1 MTITAKAAATALPLF
16 VAESTYQGVRSSAI
30 GELLVQL
37 AAVAVIVMVLWN
49 LVDRVR
55 GGSAQKREVSFS
67 TEFVTQKQHQELRD
81 TVAKVD
87 HERRTSTA
95 ELHKKIE
102 GIERRLNERI
112 DAVPERTIKL
122 LRETKNLI

>member
-1 MTITAKAAATALPLF
+1 MTITTKAAATALPLF

-37 AAVAVIVMVLWN
+37 AAVAVIVMVIWN
-49 LVDRVR
+49 LVDRMR
-55 GGSAQKREVSFS
+55 GGTAQKREVSFS
-67 TEFVTQKQHQELRD
+67 TELVTQQQHQELKRE
-81 TVAKVD
+81 VAKLD
-87 HERRTSTA
+87 QERRTSVA

-102 GIERRLNERI
+102 GAITRLNERV

-122 LRETKNLI
+122 LRETKDLI